1 MKIHSAL
8 TFPLSAS
15 LLLMAA
21 EADARL
27 IKRGGASNVL
37 GFVSETTDHAIAPVG
52 IETTIGAGI
61 AEFVGSRH
69 RVQTDG
75 VPFANRSGSVGD
87 RDEDDICTP
96 AVCDYYFSIDDRLTV
111 EGYSSSFGGGLDVTT
126 SFRWSLYKPTTT
138 IINSDGVEVITLAT
152 EIAHWEPTSITV
164 INSGPFG
171 QIDVS
176 LDTLF
181 PTGLAPGL
189 YQLGLTSTHTAPTGS
204 EFGNLSR
211 ISYSENG
218 ESFHNWQ
225 ALGVAFSNEEKR
237 RYNLTLEAPLVAP
250 IEVSAP
256 NQLSILGLIIGLL
269 SFFRIRAK
277 K

>member
-15 LLLMAA
+15 LLLMVA

-27 IKRGGASNVL
+27 IKRGGASNAL
-37 GFVSETTDHAIAPVG
+37 GFFVESEDYVYAIAPVG
-52 IETTIGAGI
+52 SGSTIGDNI
-61 AEFVGSRH
+61 ARIVGSQYF
-69 RVQTDG
+69 VQTDG
-75 VPFANRSGSVGD
+75 VPFANRSGSVGN

-96 AVCDYYFSIDDRLTV
+96 AVCDYYFSIGDRLTV
-111 EGYSSSFGGGLDVTT
+111 DGYSSSFGVKQEVIT
-126 SFRWSLYKPTTT
+126 SFKWSLYEPTTSV
-138 IINSDGVEVITLAT
+138 INIDGVEVITLGT
-152 EIAHWEPTSITV
+152 EIAHWEPTSITA
-164 INSGPFG
+164 IIDAQFG

-181 PTGLAPGL
+181 PTDLAPGL
-189 YQLGLTSTHTAPTGS
+189 YQLGLTSTHTAPSGWK
-204 EFGNLSR
+204 FGYLSR
-211 ISYSENG
+211 TSYIENG
-218 ESFHNWQ
+218 KSFYHWE
-225 ALGVAFSNEEKR
+225 ASEDAFSNLEKR
-237 RYNLTLEAPLVAP
+237 RYNLTLEAP

-269 SFFRIRAK
+269 IFFRIRAK

>member
-1 MKIHSAL
+1 MKIYTAL
-8 TFPLSAS
+8 SLPLSAS
-15 LLLMAA
+15 FLLMAA

-37 GFVSETTDHAIAPVG
+37 GYVVGGDSIAPEASG
-52 IETTIGAGI
+52 LIIGAGI

-69 RVQTDG
+69 LVQTDG
-75 VPFANRSGSVGD
+75 VPFANRSGSVGN

-111 EGYSSSFGGGLDVTT
+111 EGYSSSFGEALGVTT

-164 INSGPFG
+164 INNAQFG

-189 YQLGLTSTHTAPTGS
+189 YQLGLTSTHTAPSGW
-204 EFGNLSR
+204 EFGYLTPR
-211 ISYSENG
+211 LAQIEYE
-218 ESFHNWQ
+218 ETFYNWQ
-225 ALGVAFSNEEKR
+225 ASGVAFSNVEKR

>member
-8 TFPLSAS
+8 IFPLSAS

-37 GFVSETTDHAIAPVG
+37 GFVTGGDSIAPEASG
-52 IETTIGAGI
+52 TTIGAGI
-61 AEFVGSRH
+61 AQFVGSRYLL
-69 RVQTDG
+69 QTDG
-75 VPFANRSGSVGD
+75 VPFANRSVGNP
-87 RDEDDICTP
+87 DEDDICTP

-111 EGYSSSFGGGLDVTT
+111 EGYSSSFGEALGVTT

-225 ALGVAFSNEEKR
+225 ALGVAFSNVEKR